1 MLEAMGWILK
11 VQQKDKPSVLNQP
24 AGGSL
29 PMIDEVIKQLVE
41 KTKSTP
47 GAKLEN
53 NKFCLSVHF
62 HCVDEKVPH
71 LRGLFPWVRLGSG
84 PLHPGGLYL
93 GWGQGPTPSTAFG
106 DRIGSSPPSGVEP
119 VNMTIGP

>member
-62 HCVDEKVPH
+62 HCVDEKVKIY
-71 LRGLFPWVRLGSG
+71 FIV
-84 PLHPGGLYL
+84 
-93 GWGQGPTPSTAFG
+93 TK
-106 DRIGSSPPSGVEP
+106 SSKLC
-119 VNMTIGP
+119 IL